1 MAKLTPVILPA
12 KVLKGGKHKV
22 RIALAHNSET
32 RYIATDIILDSEKEF
47 KNGQI
52 TKRSDATSKN
62 TKLRKLIL
70 SYQEAIDEIR
80 NVEGL
85 TCTELITFIQKAGNR
100 KGRTISSVFNEYIE
114 FANLKTGSI
123 ETYKNDFKSIATF
136 MGEEFLVSY
145 ITHKTIL
152 GFDSWLRKKNL
163 TSATI
168 RNKMILLM
176 TLISYSK
183 RCLYAEYKID
193 PFQGYT
199 LPQQGIRDS
208 WITIEELK
216 TIKNIS
222 IKKKNLAKC
231 RDIFMLSYYLGGINI
246 VDLLKIDFNK
256 NGKTIR
262 YVRTKTEK
270 LNKINKYVE
279 FDIPQEAK
287 LLIEKYKGSDG
298 KLHFASLKQ
307 EQNNMHTFF
316 NYNMPKLAKAVG
328 VESLVYYSARK
339 SFSQHAFSL
348 HINTDIIDYILGH
361 KIGKTG
367 SCLYSYIIVTPQMA
381 TEAINKVLDNLK

>member
-52 TKRSDATSKN
+52 TKRNDAAYKN
-62 TKLRKLIL
+62 TKLRKLML
-70 SYQEAIDEIR
+70 SYQEAIDEII
-80 NVEGL
+80 NIEGL
-85 TCTELITFIQKAGNR
+85 TCAELITFIQKAGNR

-163 TSATI
+163 TNATI

-246 VDLLKIDFNK
+246 IDLLKIDFNK
-256 NGKTIR
+256 NEKTIR

-279 FDIPQEAK
+279 FDIPKEAK
-287 LLIEKYKGSDG
+287 LLIEKYKGADG

-307 EQNNMHTFF
+307 EQNNLHTFL
-316 NYNMPKLAKAVG
+316 NYNMPKLAQTVG
-328 VESLVYYSARK
+328 IENLVYYSARK
-339 SFSQHAFSL
+339 SFVS
-348 HINTDIIDYILGH
+348 IR
-361 KIGKTG
+361 
-367 SCLYSYIIVTPQMA
+367 
-381 TEAINKVLDNLK
+381 